1 MSGQPKGDCYR
12 TALNTAQALVGC
24 CLSPLGEVKSV
35 AVIHGSVFHSS
46 GRRIDHAWVEIGDDE
61 VVDGC
66 CGIASE
72 IAKEDYVKKTQ
83 AVEEARYSVEQ
94 ALEHGVKSGH
104 WGPWHK
110 P

>member
-1 MSGQPKGDCYR
+1 MSGQAKGDCYR
-12 TALNTAQALVGC
+12 TAVKIAQALVGC
-24 CLSPLGEVKSV
+24 CLSQSGAVKPV
-35 AVIHGSVFHSS
+35 AVVHGSVLQSS

-61 VVDGC
+61 VIDRS
-66 CGIASE
+66 CGIAAE
-72 IAKEDYVKKTQ
+72 IAKEDYVAKTQ

-94 ALEHGVKSGH
+94 ALEQGVKSGH